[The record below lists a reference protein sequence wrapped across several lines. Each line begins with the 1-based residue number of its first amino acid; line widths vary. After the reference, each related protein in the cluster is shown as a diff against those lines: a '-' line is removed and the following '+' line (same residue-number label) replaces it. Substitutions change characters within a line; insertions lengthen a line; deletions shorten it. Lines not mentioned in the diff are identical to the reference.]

1 MTTQQAL
8 ITTGEIWRCYKL
20 AKNTMSM
27 VKGIGA
33 GIATGVV
40 VGYMGSKLM
49 KTSPKRIKKR
59 AGKAMHAMGDL
70 VEGVSYMFK

>member
-1 MTTQQAL
+1 
-8 ITTGEIWRCYKL
+8 
-20 AKNTMSM
+20 MSM

>member
-1 MTTQQAL
+1 MTTQDAL
-8 ITTGEIWRCYKL
+8 ITIGEIRRCYTL
-20 AKNTMSM
+20 ARGAMNV

-40 VGYMGSKLM
+40 VGYMGSKMM
-49 KTSPKRIKKR
+49 KKSPKQMKKR

-70 VEGVSYMFK
+70 VDGVSYMFK